1 MTSPHAGFAG
11 RISIIT
17 IHWSEFRLFRKRVP
31 SLRIRWTL
39 LIKDAT
45 LRRPFL
51 FFPSFPFT
59 DGHMLRWPGR
69 GAALEA
75 GSHLIS
81 RNVAGLDKD
90 DAVGLAEERI
100 Y

>member
-1 MTSPHAGFAG
+1 
-11 RISIIT
+11 
-17 IHWSEFRLFRKRVP
+17 
-31 SLRIRWTL
+31 
-39 LIKDAT
+39 
-45 LRRPFL
+45 
-51 FFPSFPFT
+51 
-59 DGHMLRWPGR
+59 MLRWPGR